1 MQTAT
6 GEGMQQLRG
15 CVVELCS
22 GDVELTAVYI
32 KRHGQTL
39 FCDRISFLLI
49 LQICVLVFRN
59 HTRIYSLDK
68 KMQKIRSLT

>member
-49 LQICVLVFRN
+49 LQICVLVFMN
-59 HTRIYSLDK
+59 HIYSLDK
-68 KMQKIRSLT
+68 KMQKIRSIT